1 MLKTLDIY
9 LMNVEIRGFVLNFSA
24 ITYIILCIFNDY
36 FTFTKIDITLHFLKV
51 NWFDSFIRILGLEN
65 SISLLINKVNIYD
78 FILGFWWWIDFTV
91 TVVDDFWVDEEDNIA
106 FTALLSWIT

>member
-51 NWFDSFIRILGLEN
+51 N
-65 SISLLINKVNIYD
+65 
-78 FILGFWWWIDFTV
+78 
-91 TVVDDFWVDEEDNIA
+91 
-106 FTALLSWIT
+106 